1 MYLDAN
7 SLFRWTMSQKL
18 HVNSF
23 EWVRKSSKSDEC
35 FIKNYDESSDKEY
48 FLEVD
53 VKYSKKLFSV
63 HSDLQFLP
71 ERKKIENVISLFM
84 ASITR
89 KTMLFDKLVYG
100 FHNKENYV
108 VCIKALKKALNQGLI
123 LKKVLRVI
131 QFNQNTWFKP

>member
-7 SLFRWTMSQKL
+7 SLFGWTMSQKL

-53 VKYSKKLFSV
+53 VKYSKKLFSL

-71 ERKKIENVISLFM
+71 ERKKIE
-84 ASITR
+84 
-89 KTMLFDKLVYG
+89 KCDKLVYG

-108 VCIKALKKALNQGLI
+108 VRIKALKKALNQGLI